1 MLKRTNLIYII
12 GLIFIVSFLV
22 SCENSEE
29 VIKNSYY
36 LSLSGESKNWEVNS
50 YEVVIMPDT
59 FSAGNGKLTMKND
72 KEVTSHF
79 FSIKVHA
86 VINGRDEVVQGKSVT
101 VTGGEENIAQTS
113 IGTIE
118 GGTYFKENGDPITL
132 KDVSDIYMII
142 QWQDGN
148 QDMEERVDLYN
159 PGDKFSF

>member
-1 MLKRTNLIYII
+1 M
-12 GLIFIVSFLV
+12 
-22 SCENSEE
+22 
-29 VIKNSYY
+29 
-36 LSLSGESKNWEVNS
+36 
-50 YEVVIMPDT
+50 
-59 FSAGNGKLTMKND
+59 
-72 KEVTSHF
+72 
-79 FSIKVHA
+79 
-86 VINGRDEVVQGKSVT
+86 INGRDEVVQGKSVT

-159 PGDKFSF
+159 QKEKFSF